1 MIDLTSGSGF
11 TIPASKIPLSDI
23 TRTLWMRGDLEFL
36 LWPQQRPIWN
46 QLQNLPVSA
55 ELFVC
60 LCARQFGKS
69 TIGVLY
75 ALSEAIKNRDCC
87 ILIMG
92 PDTKQTKDI
101 VNSKMRFLLR
111 SAPEGLVR
119 QMKSENRWHVY
130 HDLNPKSLDYTEIII
145 GGMNENSSSQRGK
158 TVHKILVEE
167 IVDVKEDDFLTSM
180 RSDLGP
186 ALTHSKDGKIIYLTT
201 LPKYP
206 SHPFITETIP
216 LARLKNAIAVFD
228 IHANTALTPE
238 QFQKCQDLAGGSQS
252 DDWKRE
258 YLCEIIRDRKLVC
271 LPDFDARCVTP
282 FTLPQDRII
291 HTTIDWGG
299 VRDKTCAILH
309 TYNYNHAMDMIWDER
324 VFEPNTPTS
333 VIVRGVKEMEKGFEV
348 AQRFVDAPHQLVSVD
363 LHQEY
368 QFFARLPQK
377 SDWEA
382 TLNTLNGRFKQ
393 GKVLIHPRCKF
404 VALSAESGILN
415 KNRSDFE
422 RTEALGHM
430 DGVAALMYAIRMRD
444 TRCPYPGML
453 PHDQQ
458 SESYINFAQNAGE
471 YTKGAINITIEPGVN
486 APKRFGRFAK

>member
-1 MIDLTSGSGF
+1 MLPITDLNQAG
-11 TIPASKIPLSDI
+11 PLPEFLQERWITDI
-23 TRTLWMRGDLEFL
+23 LWMRGDLEFL
-36 LWPQQRPIWN
+36 LWPQQMPIWN

-60 LCARQFGKS
+60 LCARQYGKS
-69 TIGVLY
+69 TMGVVY

-92 PDTKQTKDI
+92 PDTKQTRDI

-111 SAPEGLVR
+111 TAPVGLIK
-119 QMKSENRWHVY
+119 QMKAENRWHVY

-206 SHPFITETIP
+206 AHPFITEVIP
-216 LARLKNAIAVFD
+216 LARLKSAIAVFD
-228 IHANTALTPE
+228 IHSNKALSPE
-238 QFQKCQDLAGGSQS
+238 QFQKCMDLAGGEDSQ
-252 DDWKRE
+252 DWKRE
-258 YLCEIIRDRKLVC
+258 YLCEIIRDRRLVC
-271 LPDFDARCVTP
+271 LPDYNQTSIQP
-282 FTLPQDRII
+282 FTLPIDSYL
-291 HTTIDWGG
+291 HVTIDWGG
-299 VRDKTCAILH
+299 VRDKTCAVLH
-309 TYNYNHAMDMIWDER
+309 TYDYNHATDLFWDER

-333 VIVRGVKEMEKGFEV
+333 KIV
-348 AQRFVDAPHQLVSVD
+348 AQCRDMEAAHHITSRFIDGPHQLVGVD
-363 LHQEY
+363 LLQEHQY
-368 QFFARLPQK
+368 HARLPQK

-382 TLNTLNGRFKQ
+382 SLNTLNSRFKLN
-393 GKVLIHPRCKF
+393 KVLIHPRCKF
-404 VALSAESGILN
+404 LTVSADSGILN
-415 KNRSDFE
+415 KQRTDFE

-430 DGVAALMYAIRMRD
+430 DGVAAMMYGVRMRD
-444 TRCPYPGML
+444 TTCPYGA
-453 PHDQQ
+453 HTVQ
-458 SESYINFAQNAGE
+458 SENYINIGQIAAKSQHSIA
-471 YTKGAINITIEPGVN
+471 PGIN
-486 APKRFGRFAK
+486 APKRFGRFAS